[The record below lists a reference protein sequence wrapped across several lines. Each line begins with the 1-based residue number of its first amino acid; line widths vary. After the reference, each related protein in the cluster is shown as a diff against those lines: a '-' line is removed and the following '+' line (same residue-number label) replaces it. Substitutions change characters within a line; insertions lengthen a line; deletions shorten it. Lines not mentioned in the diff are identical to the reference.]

1 MAQGGLVMALERDKH
16 IAERALLT
24 MDDVQ
29 LLDLYRRMVLI
40 RRFEEKTA
48 EMYSRGKITGF
59 CHLYAGEEAVAVGAI
74 AALYD
79 KDYVVSTYREH
90 GHCLAKGS
98 SPRAVMAE
106 LFGKATGLS
115 RGHGGSMHLFDP
127 NLRFM
132 GGYAIVGGGLP
143 IATGLGLSIRY
154 RDEPEVVC
162 CFFGD
167 GALPQGAFHESLN
180 LASLW
185 KLPVVFICENNFYG
199 MGTMVQ
205 NAICQEELYRF
216 AEPYKMPGVRVDG
229 MNVLDV
235 YRAATE
241 AATRA
246 REGDGPSLIEAVT
259 YRFRG
264 HSMSDPAE
272 YRSRREER
280 IWQERDPIK
289 NLKRKLLLDNRLSEA
304 RLTEIDQE
312 VSDVIE
318 DAVKFAEESPEP
330 GIETLGKYV
339 YVDEA
344 GDA

>member
-1 MAQGGLVMALERDKH
+1 MALEREKH
-16 IAERALLT
+16 VAERALLT
-24 MDDVQ
+24 LTDSQ
-29 LLDLYRRMVLI
+29 LMELYRRMVLI
-40 RRFEEKTA
+40 RRFEEKVA

-74 AALYD
+74 SAIYD

-90 GHCLAKGS
+90 GHCLAKGA

-106 LFGKATGLS
+106 LFGKTTGIS

-143 IATGLGLSIRY
+143 LAVGLGLSIVY
-154 RDEPEVVC
+154 KQEPEVVC

-180 LASLW
+180 MASLW
-185 KLPVVFICENNFYG
+185 KLPVIFICENNFYG
-199 MGTMVQ
+199 MGTLVQ

-229 MNVLDV
+229 MDVLDV
-235 YRAATE
+235 YRAVTE
-241 AATRA
+241 GAARA

-264 HSMSDPAE
+264 HSMSDPVE
-272 YRSRREER
+272 YRSKREER

-289 NLKRKLLLDNRLSEA
+289 NLARKLTREGRADEGKLKNVE
-304 RLTEIDQE
+304 QE
-312 VSDVIE
+312 VAAIID

-330 GIETLGKYV
+330 RLEELGRYV
-339 YVDEA
+339 YFEA
-344 GDA
+344 

>member
-1 MAQGGLVMALERDKH
+1 MALEREKH

-24 MDDVQ
+24 IDEAQ
-29 LLDLYRRMVLI
+29 LMDLYRRMVLI
-40 RRFEEKTA
+40 RRFEDKVA

-74 AALYD
+74 SALYD

-90 GHCLAKGS
+90 GHCLAKGA

-106 LFGKATGLS
+106 LFGKSTGLS
-115 RGHGGSMHLFDP
+115 RGHGGSMHLFDA

-143 IATGLGLSIRY
+143 LAAGLGLSIVY
-154 RDEPEVVC
+154 KEEPEVVC

-180 LASLW
+180 MASLW
-185 KLPVVFICENNFYG
+185 KLPVTFICENNFYG
-199 MGTMVQ
+199 MGTLVQ

-216 AEPYKMPGVRVDG
+216 AEPYKMPGVRADG
-229 MNVLDV
+229 MDVLEV
-235 YRAATE
+235 YGAVTE
-241 AATRA
+241 AAERA

-259 YRFRG
+259 YRYRG

-289 NLKRKLLLDNRLSEA
+289 RFKRYL
-304 RLTEIDQE
+304 LTERRITDTQLQKIDQT
-312 VSDVIE
+312 VSEIIE
-318 DAVKFAEESPEP
+318 DAVKYADESLEPAVEE
-330 GIETLGKYV
+330 V
-339 YVDEA
+339 
-344 GDA
+344 

>member
-1 MAQGGLVMALERDKH
+1 MALERDKH
-16 IAERALLT
+16 TAQRALLT
-24 MDDVQ
+24 LQETQ
-29 LLDLYRRMVLI
+29 LLELYRRMVLI
-40 RRFEEKTA
+40 RQFEEKTA
-48 EMYSRGKITGF
+48 EMYARGKITGF

-74 AALYD
+74 YALYD

-90 GHCLAKGS
+90 GHCLAKGAD
-98 SPRAVMAE
+98 PKVVMAE
-106 LFGKATGLS
+106 LFGKITGIS
-115 RGHGGSMHLFDP
+115 RGRGGSMHLFDP
-127 NLRFM
+127 DLRFM

-143 IATGLGLSIRY
+143 IATGLGLSVQY
-154 RDEPEVVC
+154 NEGPEVVC

-180 LASLW
+180 MASLW
-185 KLPVVFICENNFYG
+185 KLPVVFVCENNFYG

-229 MNVLDV
+229 MDVLEV
-235 YRAATE
+235 YGATME
-241 AATRA
+241 AVARA

-272 YRSRREER
+272 YRSKREER

-289 NLKRKLLLDNRLSEA
+289 NLRRRMLGERHVAEA
-304 RLTEIDQE
+304 RLGEIE
-312 VSDVIE
+312 AAVGREIE
-318 DAVKFAEESPEP
+318 EAVKFADESPEP
-330 GIETLGKYV
+330 SVDELGKGIY
-339 YVDEA
+339 A
-344 GDA
+344 GS

>member
-1 MAQGGLVMALERDKH
+1 MALERER
-16 IAERALLT
+16 IAERTLHKLAE
-24 MDDVQ
+24 DE
-29 LLDLYRRMVLI
+29 LLDLYRRMILI
-40 RRFEEKTA
+40 RRFEDKVA
-48 EMYSRGKITGF
+48 EMYTRGKITGF

-74 AALYD
+74 HGLYD

-106 LFGKATGLS
+106 LFGKATGIS
-115 RGHGGSMHLFDP
+115 RGHGGSMHLFDA

-143 IATGLGLSIRY
+143 LAAGLGLSIVY
-154 RDEPEVVC
+154 KEEPEVVC
-162 CFFGD
+162 CFVAD

-180 LASLW
+180 MASLW
-185 KLPVVFICENNFYG
+185 KLPVIFICENNFYG
-199 MGTMVQ
+199 MGTLVQ

-229 MNVLDV
+229 MDVLDV
-235 YRAATE
+235 YGAVTE
-241 AATRA
+241 AAARA

-289 NLKRKLLLDNRLSEA
+289 NLKRKLLLDNRLTEA
-304 RLTEIDQE
+304 RLGEIDQE
-312 VSDVIE
+312 VTEVID

>member
-1 MAQGGLVMALERDKH
+1 MALERDKH

-312 VSDVIE
+312 VTDVIE

-330 GIETLGKYV
+330 GIETLDKYV

>member
-1 MAQGGLVMALERDKH
+1 MALERDKH
-16 IAERALLT
+16 VAERALLT
-24 MDDVQ
+24 MDVSQ
-29 LLDLYRRMVLI
+29 LLELYRRMVLI

-74 AALYD
+74 SALYD

-106 LFGKATGLS
+106 LFGKVTGLS
-115 RGHGGSMHLFDP
+115 RGRGGSMHLFDP

-143 IATGLGLSIRY
+143 LAVGLGLSIQY
-154 RDEPEVVC
+154 KEEPEVVC

-180 LASLW
+180 MASLW
-185 KLPVVFICENNFYG
+185 KLPVIFICENNFYG

-229 MNVLDV
+229 MDVLEV
-235 YRAATE
+235 YRATTE
-241 AATRA
+241 AAARA
-246 REGDGPSLIEAVT
+246 REGDGPYLIEAVT

-289 NLKRKLLLDNRLSEA
+289 NLRRKMLHDGRATDA
-304 RLTEIDQE
+304 RLGEIDNE
-312 VSDVIE
+312 VAAVID

-330 GIETLGKYV
+330 PLEELGKYV
-339 YVDEA
+339 YVE
-344 GDA
+344 

>member
-1 MAQGGLVMALERDKH
+1 MALERDKH
-16 IAERALLT
+16 VAERALLT
-24 MDDVQ
+24 MDEVQ

-74 AALYD
+74 AALNS

-90 GHCLAKGS
+90 GHCLAKGA

-115 RGHGGSMHLFDP
+115 RGHGGSMHLFDA

-143 IATGLGLSIRY
+143 IATGLGLSVKY
-154 RDEPEVVC
+154 REEPDVVC

-185 KLPVVFICENNFYG
+185 KLPVVFVCENNFYG

-235 YRAATE
+235 YAAATE
-241 AATRA
+241 AAARA

-289 NLKRKLLLDNRLSEA
+289 NLRRRMLLDQRVSEA
-304 RLTEIDQE
+304 KLDEAEREVVAVID
-312 VSDVIE
+312 

-330 GIETLGKYV
+330 GLETLGKYV
-339 YVDEA
+339 YVEENR
-344 GDA
+344 DA

>member
-1 MAQGGLVMALERDKH
+1 MALERDKH
-16 IAERALLT
+16 VAERALLT
-24 MDDVQ
+24 MDESQ
-29 LLDLYRRMVLI
+29 LLELYRRMVLI

-74 AALYD
+74 SAIYD

-98 SPRAVMAE
+98 PARAVMAE
-106 LFGKATGLS
+106 LFGKTTGLS
-115 RGHGGSMHLFDP
+115 RGRGGSMHLFDP

-143 IATGLGLSIRY
+143 LAVGLGLSILY
-154 RDEPEVVC
+154 KEEPEVVC

-180 LASLW
+180 MASLW
-185 KLPVVFICENNFYG
+185 KLPVIFICENNFYG

-229 MNVLDV
+229 MDVLEV
-235 YRAATE
+235 YRATTE
-241 AATRA
+241 AAAHA
-246 REGDGPSLIEAVT
+246 REGEGPSLIEAVT

-289 NLKRKLLLDNRLSEA
+289 NLRSRMLHDGRANDA
-304 RLTEIDQE
+304 RLNEIDTE
-312 VSDVIE
+312 VTAVID

-330 GIETLGKYV
+330 ALDELGKHV
-339 YVDEA
+339 YVD
-344 GDA
+344 

>member
-1 MAQGGLVMALERDKH
+1 MALERDKH
-16 IAERALLT
+16 VAERALLT
-24 MDDVQ
+24 MDTTQ

-90 GHCLAKGS
+90 GHCLAKGA

-143 IATGLGLSIRY
+143 IAAGLGLSISY
-154 RDEPEVVC
+154 REEPEVVC

-185 KLPVVFICENNFYG
+185 KLPVIFICENNFYG

-229 MNVLDV
+229 MNVLEV

-289 NLKRKLLLDNRLSEA
+289 GLKRRLAQDNRVNEA
-304 RLTEIDQE
+304 QLDQIDNE
-312 VSDVIE
+312 VNEVIE

-339 YVDEA
+339 YAEESR
-344 GDA
+344 DA

>member
-1 MAQGGLVMALERDKH
+1 MALERDKH
-16 IAERALLT
+16 TAQRALLT
-24 MDDVQ
+24 LQETQ
-29 LLDLYRRMVLI
+29 LLELYRRMVMI
-40 RRFEEKTA
+40 RQFEEKTA
-48 EMYSRGKITGF
+48 EMYARGKITGF

-74 AALYD
+74 YALYD

-90 GHCLAKGS
+90 GHCLAKGAD
-98 SPRAVMAE
+98 PKVVMAE
-106 LFGKATGLS
+106 LFGKITGLS
-115 RGHGGSMHLFDP
+115 KGRGGSMHLFDP
-127 NLRFM
+127 DLRFM

-143 IATGLGLSIRY
+143 IATGLGLSVQY
-154 RDEPEVVC
+154 NEGPEVVC

-180 LASLW
+180 MASLW
-185 KLPVVFICENNFYG
+185 KLPVVFVCENNFYG

-229 MNVLDV
+229 MDVLEV
-235 YRAATE
+235 YGATME
-241 AATRA
+241 AVARA

-272 YRSRREER
+272 YRSKREER

-289 NLKRKLLLDNRLSEA
+289 NLRRRMLGERNLAEA
-304 RLTEIDQE
+304 RLGEIDAAVTRE
-312 VSDVIE
+312 IE
-318 DAVKFAEESPEP
+318 DAVKFADESPEP
-330 GIETLGKYV
+330 SVEELGKGIY
-339 YVDEA
+339 A
-344 GDA
+344 GS

>member
-1 MAQGGLVMALERDKH
+1 MALERDKH

-24 MDDVQ
+24 MDETQ
-29 LLDLYRRMVLI
+29 LLDLYRSMFLI

-48 EMYSRGKITGF
+48 EMYARGKITGF

-74 AALYD
+74 YALYD
-79 KDYVVSTYREH
+79 KDYVLSTYREH
-90 GHCLAKGS
+90 GHCLAKGAD
-98 SPRAVMAE
+98 PKLVMAE
-106 LFGKATGLS
+106 LFGKVTGIS
-115 RGHGGSMHLFDP
+115 KGRGGSMHLFDP
-127 NLRFM
+127 DLRFM

-143 IATGLGLSIRY
+143 IATGLGFSVQY
-154 RDEPEVVC
+154 NEGPEVVC

-180 LASLW
+180 MASLW
-185 KLPVVFICENNFYG
+185 KLPVVFVCENNFYG

-229 MNVLDV
+229 MDVLEV
-235 YRAATE
+235 YGATME
-241 AATRA
+241 AVARA

-272 YRSRREER
+272 YRSKREER

-289 NLKRKLLLDNRLSEA
+289 NLRRRMLGERHLAEA
-304 RLTEIDQE
+304 RLGDIDAAVAREIE
-312 VSDVIE
+312 E
-318 DAVKFAEESPEP
+318 AVKFADESPEP
-330 GIETLGKYV
+330 SVDELGKGIY
-339 YVDEA
+339 A
-344 GDA
+344 GS

>member
-1 MAQGGLVMALERDKH
+1 MALERDKH

>member
-1 MAQGGLVMALERDKH
+1 MALEREKH
-16 IAERALLT
+16 VAERALLT
-24 MDDVQ
+24 MDAVQ

-90 GHCLAKGS
+90 GHCLAKGA

-106 LFGKATGLS
+106 LFGKVTGLS

-143 IATGLGLSIRY
+143 IAAGLGLAVKY
-154 RDEPEVVC
+154 REEPEVVC

-185 KLPVVFICENNFYG
+185 KLPVIFICENNFYG

-241 AATRA
+241 AAVRA

-280 IWQERDPIK
+280 IWQDRDPIK
-289 NLKRKLLLDNRLSEA
+289 NLKRRLLQDHRLAEMQLDQV
-304 RLTEIDQE
+304 DHE
-312 VSDVIE
+312 VSEVIE

-330 GIETLGKYV
+330 GIETLGKFV
-339 YVDEA
+339 YAEE
-344 GDA
+344 GEDA

>member
-1 MAQGGLVMALERDKH
+1 MALEREKH

-24 MDDVQ
+24 IDEAQ
-29 LLDLYRRMVLI
+29 LMDLYRRMVLI
-40 RRFEEKTA
+40 RRFEDKVA

-74 AALYD
+74 SALYD

-90 GHCLAKGS
+90 GHCLAKGA

-106 LFGKATGLS
+106 LFGKSTGIS
-115 RGHGGSMHLFDP
+115 RGHGGSMHLFDA

-143 IATGLGLSIRY
+143 LAAGLGLSIVY
-154 RDEPEVVC
+154 KEEPEVVC

-180 LASLW
+180 MASLW
-185 KLPVVFICENNFYG
+185 KLPVIFICENNFYG
-199 MGTMVQ
+199 MGTLVQ

-229 MNVLDV
+229 MDVLAV
-235 YRAATE
+235 YQAVIE
-241 AATRA
+241 AAARA
-246 REGDGPSLIEAVT
+246 REGHGPSLIEAVT
-259 YRFRG
+259 YRYRG

-272 YRSRREER
+272 YRSKREER

-289 NLKRKLLLDNRLSEA
+289 KLRA
-304 RLTEIDQE
+304 RLQHEGNSIDTKLDE
-312 VSDVIE
+312 VDREVTAIID
-318 DAVKFAEESPEP
+318 DAVKFSEESPEP
-330 GIETLGKYV
+330 SLDELGKYV
-339 YVDEA
+339 YVE
-344 GDA
+344 

>member
-1 MAQGGLVMALERDKH
+1 
-16 IAERALLT
+16 
-24 MDDVQ
+24 
-29 LLDLYRRMVLI
+29 
-40 RRFEEKTA
+40 
-48 EMYSRGKITGF
+48 
-59 CHLYAGEEAVAVGAI
+59 
-74 AALYD
+74 
-79 KDYVVSTYREH
+79 
-90 GHCLAKGS
+90 
-98 SPRAVMAE
+98 MAE

-143 IATGLGLSIRY
+143 IAAGLGLSIRY

-205 NAICQEELYRF
+205 NAVCQEELYRF

-241 AATRA
+241 AAARA

-264 HSMSDPAE
+264 HSMSDPGE
-272 YRSRREER
+272 YRSKREER

-289 NLKRKLLLDNRLSEA
+289 RFKRYLLAERRITDAQLQK
-304 RLTEIDQE
+304 IDQTVNE
-312 VSDVIE
+312 IIE
-318 DAVKFAEESPEP
+318 DAVKYADESLEPAVEEVTKNVYAE
-330 GIETLGKYV
+330 
-339 YVDEA
+339 
-344 GDA
+344 

>member
-1 MAQGGLVMALERDKH
+1 MALERDKH
-16 IAERALLT
+16 VAERALLT
-24 MDDVQ
+24 MDEVQ

-74 AALYD
+74 AALNS

-90 GHCLAKGS
+90 GHCLAKGA

-143 IATGLGLSIRY
+143 IATGLGLSVKY
-154 RDEPEVVC
+154 REEPDVVC

-185 KLPVVFICENNFYG
+185 KLPVVFVCENNFYG

-235 YRAATE
+235 YAAATE
-241 AATRA
+241 AAARA

-289 NLKRKLLLDNRLSEA
+289 NLRRRMLLDQRVSEA
-304 RLTEIDQE
+304 KLDEAERE
-312 VSDVIE
+312 VVAIIE

-330 GIETLGKYV
+330 GLETLGKYV
-339 YVDEA
+339 YVEEHR
-344 GDA
+344 DA

>member
-1 MAQGGLVMALERDKH
+1 MALERDKH
-16 IAERALLT
+16 VAERALLT
-24 MDDVQ
+24 MDQTQ
-29 LLDLYRRMVLI
+29 LLDLYRHMVLI

-74 AALYD
+74 SALYD

-98 SPRAVMAE
+98 SPRSVMAE
-106 LFGKATGLS
+106 LFGKTTGLS
-115 RGHGGSMHLFDP
+115 RGRGGSMHLFDP

-143 IATGLGLSIRY
+143 LATGLGLSVRY
-154 RDEPEVVC
+154 KEEPEVVC

-180 LASLW
+180 MASLW
-185 KLPVVFICENNFYG
+185 KLPVIFICENNFYG

-229 MNVLDV
+229 MDVLEV
-235 YRAATE
+235 YRATTE
-241 AATRA
+241 AAARA
-246 REGDGPSLIEAVT
+246 REGEGPSLIEAVT

-289 NLKRKLLLDNRLSEA
+289 NLRRKMLHDGRANEA
-304 RLTEIDQE
+304 RLDEIDKE
-312 VSDVIE
+312 VAAAID

-330 GIETLGKYV
+330 SLEEIGRHV
-339 YVDEA
+339 YVD
-344 GDA
+344 

>member
-1 MAQGGLVMALERDKH
+1 MALERDKH
-16 IAERALLT
+16 VAERALLT
-24 MDDVQ
+24 MDESQ
-29 LLDLYRRMVLI
+29 LLELYRRMVLI

-74 AALYD
+74 SALYD

-98 SPRAVMAE
+98 SPRSVMAE
-106 LFGKATGLS
+106 LFGKTTGLS
-115 RGHGGSMHLFDP
+115 RGRGGSMHLFDP
-127 NLRFM
+127 NIRFM

-143 IATGLGLSIRY
+143 LAVGLGLSILY
-154 RDEPEVVC
+154 KEEPEVVC

-180 LASLW
+180 MASLW
-185 KLPVVFICENNFYG
+185 KLPVIFICENNFYG

-216 AEPYKMPGVRVDG
+216 SEPYKMPGVRVDG
-229 MNVLDV
+229 MDVLEV
-235 YRAATE
+235 YRATTE
-241 AATRA
+241 AAAHA
-246 REGDGPSLIEAVT
+246 REGEGPSLIEAVT

-289 NLKRKLLLDNRLSEA
+289 NLRRKMLHDGRASDA
-304 RLTEIDQE
+304 RLGEIDNE
-312 VSDVIE
+312 VAAVID

-330 GIETLGKYV
+330 ALEELGKHV
-339 YVDEA
+339 YVE
-344 GDA
+344 

>member
-1 MAQGGLVMALERDKH
+1 MALERDKH
-16 IAERALLT
+16 VAERALLT
-24 MDDVQ
+24 MDEVQ

-74 AALYD
+74 AAIYD

-90 GHCLAKGS
+90 GHCLAKGA

-106 LFGKATGLS
+106 LFGKSTGLS

-143 IATGLGLSIRY
+143 IAAGLGLAIRY

-185 KLPVVFICENNFYG
+185 KLPVIFICENNFYG

-241 AATRA
+241 AAARA

-280 IWQERDPIK
+280 IWQDRDPIK
-289 NLKRKLLLDNRLSEA
+289 NLKRKLLHENRLTEA
-304 RLTEIDQE
+304 RLGEIDQE
-312 VSDVIE
+312 VTEVIE

-330 GIETLGKYV
+330 GIDTLGKYV